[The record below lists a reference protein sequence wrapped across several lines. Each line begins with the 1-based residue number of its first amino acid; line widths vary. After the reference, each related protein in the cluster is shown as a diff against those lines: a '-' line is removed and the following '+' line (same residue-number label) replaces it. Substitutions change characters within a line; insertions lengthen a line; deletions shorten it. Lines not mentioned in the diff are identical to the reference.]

1 MSHVSQQI
9 DVDVHVK
16 RHTLSHMTD
25 AVIPEADLS
34 IREIAEKF
42 DVTPRTLRFY
52 EQKGLLNPKRR
63 GGSRWYTA
71 GDVARL
77 SLILRGRRVGFSLE
91 EIGEMLD
98 LEALATRS
106 HETLSR
112 NLGRFRA
119 RIAALEQQRNDI
131 EDALAELNAGCA
143 WLEERLADREPSEDV
158 KRRAAAFEALA
169 SARLTQWSGH
179 PPDDPT

>member
-1 MSHVSQQI
+1 MTQTAPS
-9 DVDVHVK
+9 DV
-16 RHTLSHMTD
+16 
-25 AVIPEADLS
+25 ELS
-34 IREIAEKF
+34 IRDIAAKF

-71 GDVARL
+71 ADVARL

-98 LEALATRS
+98 LEALAARS
-106 HETLSR
+106 HVTLSR
-112 NLGRFRA
+112 NLKRFRE
-119 RIAALEQQRNDI
+119 RITVLEQQRNDI

-143 WLEERLADREPSEDV
+143 WLEERLADREPSEDI

-179 PPDDPT
+179 APDDPI